1 MADVSTTESGSD
13 SSPDWGAQA
22 STAFLDLVDNVRGKT
37 TGPLL
42 KAARAV
48 VYGLVILVAALML
61 LVLVVAMLVRLTDII
76 VPGQVWSAYLVLG
89 AIFFLVG
96 AILWSKRRP

>member
-61 LVLVVAMLVRLTDII
+61 LGRGGWLHRLHR
-76 VPGQVWSAYLVLG
+76 LL
-89 AIFFLVG
+89 L
-96 AILWSKRRP
+96 RH